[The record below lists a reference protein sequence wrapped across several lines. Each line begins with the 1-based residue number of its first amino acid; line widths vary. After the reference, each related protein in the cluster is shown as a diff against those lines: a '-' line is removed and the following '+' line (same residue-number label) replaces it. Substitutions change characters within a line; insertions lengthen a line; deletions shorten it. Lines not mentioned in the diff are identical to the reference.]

1 MLTYKHK
8 QHSKNDWRRAGF
20 VIVFIKLAR
29 NAKPKWTN
37 MNLNKVKIYF
47 KINNALHANMQTN
60 RTGMKMHILHTY
72 SSTGMLYY
80 NILKIIHCNM
90 LDVVSFQKL
99 DLKYL
104 GLSYRANWEND
115 P

>member
-1 MLTYKHK
+1 MQTQTALKKLLKKSWFCDSFHKTGKGCKTKVNKYELKH
-8 QHSKNDWRRAGF
+8 
-20 VIVFIKLAR
+20 
-29 NAKPKWTN
+29 
-37 MNLNKVKIYF
+37 KVKIYF
-47 KINNALHANMQTN
+47 KINNALHANANMQTN

-80 NILKIIHCNM
+80 NILKMIHCNM